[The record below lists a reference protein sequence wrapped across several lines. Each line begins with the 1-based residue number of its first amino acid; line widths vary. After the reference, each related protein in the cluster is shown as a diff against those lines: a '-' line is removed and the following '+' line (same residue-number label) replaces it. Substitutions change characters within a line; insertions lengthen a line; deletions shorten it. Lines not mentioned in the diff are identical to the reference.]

1 MLAAPEAALAELP
14 RRRLR
19 FSTGPLTADAVGAIL
34 AARLPADAIVSD
46 EMVSCGGAVLPHL
59 RHAEPHDR
67 MPVTGGSIGQGLPVA
82 LGASFACP
90 DRPVIALEADGS
102 ALYTLQALWTMA
114 RENRNVTTVIFAN
127 RRYQILEIEMRRTGS
142 SFGRMAEEVIGIGRP
157 DLDFVQL
164 SRRHGRAGYARRRPP
179 PNSTSSSAP
188 RWRPAARG

>member
-1 MLAAPEAALAELP
+1 MLA
-14 RRRLR
+14 
-19 FSTGPLTADAVGAIL
+19 
-34 AARLPADAIVSD
+34 
-46 EMVSCGGAVLPHL
+46 HL
-59 RHAEPHDR
+59 RHAERHDR

-102 ALYTLQALWTMA
+102 ALYTLQSLWTMA

-164 SRRHGRAGYARRRPP
+164 SGGMGVPATRA
-179 PNSTSSSAP
+179 STAAEFDEQFRAALEAGGP
-188 RWRPAARG
+188 RLIEAVLVS